1 MKSDKLSILQISPGI
16 MSAIVFLVASI
27 LSRGMGLITTPIF
40 TRIMTPE
47 EIGVVTTF
55 TSWYSLLMSVTT
67 LSLTSGGYT
76 IGLND
81 FSEDR
86 DNYVS
91 SVLIL
96 TSILAWGFCVVFLF
110 APTFWADVFQLP
122 IGLVILMLVGLVFEP
137 AKSLWM
143 SKQRFEYK
151 YKLSG
156 MVSVSCAVLSAVL
169 AVIAVEKNEVSHCL
183 TSPEARLYATYLVPF
198 VVSIIIWINTFVKGK
213 RPFNVGYWKFSLR
226 LSLPLVG
233 YSIASQILST
243 SDRIMI
249 DRLVGKR
256 EVGIYGIIYTVSSL
270 SLMIWSAINGSFEP
284 YLYHNIGKKNDK
296 IRKMS
301 NTILVLYA
309 IFEIMLVL
317 CAPEIVKI
325 LATEEYYEAIYLMP
339 PISAGVFFIAVANM
353 YSDIFIYLKDTKFIM
368 ICAGVASFIN
378 IALNYVFIN
387 KYGYIA
393 AAYTTFISYI
403 VMASLLI
410 IAVKI
415 KYEQRSGSKF
425 DLYDNRIILMIST
438 ITVVVSLLCVLV
450 YDYLIIRIML
460 FIVLAAVASVLWRRQ
475 SMKRNSYRN

>member
-1 MKSDKLSILQISPGI
+1 MKFDKLSFPPISHEV
-16 MSAIVFLVASI
+16 MSAMVFLVASV

-55 TSWYSLLMSVTT
+55 TSWYSLLMSITT

-91 SVLIL
+91 SVLML
-96 TSILAWGFCVVFLF
+96 TSIFAGGFCVVFLF
-110 APTFWADVFQLP
+110 APTFWKDVFQLST
-122 IGLVILMLVGLVFEP
+122 GLVILMLVGLIFEP

-143 SKQRFEYK
+143 ARQRFEYK

-156 MVSVSCAVLSAVL
+156 VVSVSSAVLSAVL
-169 AVIAVEKNEVSHCL
+169 AILAVKGSKDLNCL
-183 TSPEARLYATYLVPF
+183 TASEARLYATHS
-198 VVSIIIWINTFVKGK
+198 VSFIVAIIIWVCTFVKGN

-270 SLMIWSAINGSFEP
+270 SLMVWSAVNGSFEP
-284 YLYHNIGKKNDK
+284 YLYRNIGKKNGR
-296 IRKMS
+296 IRRLS
-301 NTILVLYA
+301 STILILYA

-339 PISAGVFFIAVANM
+339 PISAGVFFIAIANM
-353 YSDIFIYLKDTKFIM
+353 YSDIFVYLKDTKFIM
-368 ICAGVASFIN
+368 ICSGIAAFIN
-378 IALNYVFIN
+378 ISLNYVFIN
-387 KYGYIA
+387 IYGYIA
-393 AAYTTFISYI
+393 AAYTTLISYI
-403 VMASLLI
+403 VMALLLI
-410 IAVKI
+410 IAVRI
-415 KYEQRSGSKF
+415 KYEQKNRSKF
-425 DLYDNRIILMIST
+425 DLYDNRIILSVST
-438 ITVVVSLLCVLV
+438 ITVVVSMFCALV
-450 YDYLIIRIML
+450 YDYPILRFLL
-460 FIVLAAVASVLWRRQ
+460 FIVLVVVALGLWRT
-475 SMKRNSYRN
+475 MKQQTLN